1 MMDENWYLDEPDER
15 ARQREKQAL
24 HKAKLEAAVAEL
36 SRNSNGQYFLR
47 WLVQGSGVF
56 RAGFPMSHA
65 EAAFDA
71 GQRKVGMAILELCAA
86 VGAGNILINN
96 DEVNENA

>member
-1 MMDENWYLDEPDER
+1 MDDRYWEESDARER
-15 ARQREKQAL
+15 QQGKQAL
-24 HKAKLEAAVAEL
+24 HQAKLEGVVARLAREPD
-36 SRNSNGQYFLR
+36 GQYFLR

-56 RAGFPMSHA
+56 RATFPMTHA
-65 EAAFDA
+65 AAAFDA

>member
-1 MMDENWYLDEPDER
+1 MDDRWYWEEPDTRER
-15 ARQREKQAL
+15 QQGKQAL
-24 HKAKLEAAVAEL
+24 HQAKLEGVVARLAREPD
-36 SRNSNGQYFLR
+36 GQYFLR

-56 RAGFPMSHA
+56 RATFPWSHA
-65 EAAFDA
+65 EAAFEA
-71 GQRKVGMAILELCAA
+71 GQRRVGMTVLELCAA

>member
-1 MMDENWYLDEPDER
+1 MTDENWYLDEPDER

-24 HKAKLEAAVAEL
+24 HQAKLEGVVARLAREPD
-36 SRNSNGQYFLR
+36 GQYFLR

-56 RAGFPMSHA
+56 RANFPMTHA
-65 EAAFDA
+65 EAAFEA
-71 GQRKVGMAILELCAA
+71 GQRRVGMTVLELCAA

-96 DEVNENA
+96 EVNENA